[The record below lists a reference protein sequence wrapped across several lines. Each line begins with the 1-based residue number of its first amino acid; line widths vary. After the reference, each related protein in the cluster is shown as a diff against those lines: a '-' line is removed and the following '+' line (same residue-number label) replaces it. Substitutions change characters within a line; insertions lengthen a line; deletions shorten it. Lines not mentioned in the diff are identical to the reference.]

1 MSAAGAERALPVVR
15 FAFRDLRLD
24 EAGTPRFD
32 GEDVASHGQRL
43 LVLGAPRVL
52 FLAATGAALPARGSL
67 WIDGRPAAQAVREGR
82 VAAVRFDVPV
92 PPAWTALAYATWRA
106 RLAGQDRRV
115 AARSAADALERFAL
129 SPRARVAG
137 LSEPARRG
145 FHVAAAYATGAPCL
159 VLDDVYAGL
168 SDGDAL
174 ALARVLALG
183 LEPRGWIV
191 FAARAPLASRLGLA
205 ADEALVFAG
214 SALAAAGDPAEVAAS
229 ERSFALRLEAPG
241 RPTRPDGSAAAD
253 AFFTACLERGA
264 RIADSSSWE
273 SSLVHIEL
281 GGAMR
286 PRDLFRCAEDAG
298 CTIVELAAYSGA
310 LT

>member
-1 MSAAGAERALPVVR
+1 MSAVSPERALPVVR

-24 EAGTPRFD
+24 EAGAPRFD

-52 FLAATGAALPARGSL
+52 FLAAIGAALPSRGAL
-67 WIDGRPAAQAVREGR
+67 WIDGRPAAQAIRQGR
-82 VAAVRFDVPV
+82 AAAARFDVPV
-92 PPAWTALAYATWRA
+92 PPTWTALTYASWRA
-106 RLAGQDRRV
+106 RLAGHDRRL
-115 AARSAADALERFAL
+115 AARLAGEALERFSL
-129 SPRARVAG
+129 VPGTRVAT

-159 VLDDVYAGL
+159 LLDDVHAGL

-174 ALARVLALG
+174 ALARVLAKA
-183 LEPRGWIV
+183 LEPRGWIL
-191 FAARAPLASRLGLA
+191 FGARAPLASRLGLA

-214 SALAAAGDPAEVAAS
+214 SALAAAGDPAEVASS
-229 ERSFALRLEAPG
+229 ERSFALRLEGAH
-241 RPTRPDGSAAAD
+241 AAAD
-253 AFFTACLERGA
+253 AFFTACLEQGA

-273 SSLVHIEL
+273 SSLVHLEL

-286 PRDLFRCAEDAG
+286 PRDLFRCAEEAG
-298 CTIVELAAYSGA
+298 CTIVQLAAYSGA